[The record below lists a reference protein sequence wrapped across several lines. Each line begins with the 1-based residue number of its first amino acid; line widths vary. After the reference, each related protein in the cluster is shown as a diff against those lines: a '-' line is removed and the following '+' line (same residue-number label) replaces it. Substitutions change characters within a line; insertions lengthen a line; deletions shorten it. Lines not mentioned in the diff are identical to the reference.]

1 MAEHERRLRLPGKI
15 EQVRAACDFVVQAAE
30 DAGFGEDGVF
40 QSQLAVEEIFT
51 NIIEH
56 GYEHDGENKTI
67 ELVAKI
73 TSESLFISILDEAP
87 HFNPLTLD
95 SPNPEAS
102 LWERERGGWGVYFV
116 RQYMD
121 AVSYKLDDNRNS
133 LILEKK
139 RPKT

>member
-15 EQVRAACDFVVQAAE
+15 EQVRVACDFVVQVAE

-40 QSQLAVEEIFT
+40 QCQLAVEEIFT

-56 GYEHDGENKTI
+56 GYNHDGASKII
-67 ELVAKI
+67 ELVARI
-73 TSESLFISILDEAP
+73 TNESLFISILDEAP

-95 SPNPEAS
+95 NPDPEAS

-121 AVSYKLDDNRNS
+121 NVNYKLDGNRNS